1 MVEDLKAEAAA
12 EELKKKKEKHY
23 RGEEEEANAPEEE
36 KKDEGMREAED
47 EQEAPQEVV
56 EVLEESFFYE
66 GVEYT
71 AKKSSLKELQAL
83 CREHGVKTTGS
94 KKQLLKRLATAV
106 RKALYCRCIHLEFG
120 ESPQGHRGALDTWK
134 RRRG

>member
-1 MVEDLKAEAAA
+1 
-12 EELKKKKEKHY
+12 
-23 RGEEEEANAPEEE
+23 
-36 KKDEGMREAED
+36 MREAED

-94 KKQLLKRLATAV
+94 KKQLLKEAS
-106 RKALYCRCIHLEFG
+106 H
-120 ESPQGHRGALDTWK
+120 SSQ
-134 RRRG
+134 RRQAEYSV